1 VLVCPD
7 PEWQFHVKVNVSS
20 FALRAVL
27 FQRDKVGK
35 RQDVAYFLKVLFT
48 TECNYDIWDREFLV
62 IVATFRVWR
71 HLLSRMTAPVQVYT
85 DHANLQYYH
94 HPQKINQRV
103 VRYIGFLEDF
113 NYQLR
118 HIPGTCK

>member
-1 VLVCPD
+1 
-7 PEWQFHVKVNVSS
+7 
-20 FALRAVL
+20 VL
-27 FQRDKVGK
+27 FQKDEVGK
-35 RQDVAYFLKVLFT
+35 RQDVAYFSKALSI
-48 TECNYDIWDREFLV
+48 TEHNYNIWDREFLA

-71 HLLSRMTAPVQVYT
+71 HLLSGMTMPVQVYT

-94 HPQKINQRV
+94 HLQKINRWV

-118 HIPGTCK
+118 HIPSTRNRADALS